1 MKMLRIAVLGPGSIG
16 GLIAA
21 LLARTGSPITCIA
34 STSAAKRLSV
44 EGLKVE
50 SERFGSFTVPMR
62 ATDRL
67 DGPVDILVVAVKST
81 FLDDALF
88 RIPRDVLGSAFVV
101 PFLNGIEHVA
111 LLRERLP
118 DAIVAPATI
127 RIESARSSDQTI
139 QQRSPFATIE
149 IAQVRPDSENL
160 SEFSLQLKDAGFDV
174 TIRSDEKEMLWEK
187 LAILAPF
194 ALLTTAYG
202 VPAGIIREAHRE
214 ELEVVALEMALVA
227 RAENVLVDPSSI
239 VGFFDRVPASMQS
252 SMQVDDKARR
262 PLELEAIGGAVL
274 RSADSHA
281 IAVPATARLVNLLRS
296 V

>member
-1 MKMLRIAVLGPGSIG
+1 MTMLRAAVLGPGSIG

-21 LLARTGSPITCIA
+21 LLTRTGSSITCIA
-34 STSAAKRLSV
+34 STSTAKRLSI
-44 EGLKVE
+44 EGLTVE
-50 SERFGSFTVPMR
+50 SGRFGSFTVPIR

-67 DGPVDILVVAVKST
+67 EEPVDILVVAIKST
-81 FLDDALF
+81 SLDDALA
-88 RIPRDVLGSAFVV
+88 RIPRDVLGGAFVV

-127 RIESARSSDQTI
+127 RIESARSANQTI

-149 IAQVRPDSENL
+149 IAQVKPDSENF

-174 TIRSDEKEMLWEK
+174 TIRSDEKVMLWEK

-214 ELEVVALEMALVA
+214 ELEVVAIEMALVA
-227 RAENVLVDPSSI
+227 SAENVLVDPSSI
-239 VGFFDRVPASMQS
+239 VGFFDRVPESMQS
-252 SMQVDDKARR
+252 SMQADHKAHR

-274 RSADSHA
+274 RSADSHT
-281 IAVPATARLVNLLRS
+281 IAVPAITRLVDLLRS

>member
-1 MKMLRIAVLGPGSIG
+1 MTMLRVAVLGPGSIG
-16 GLIAA
+16 GLMAA
-21 LLARTGSPITCIA
+21 LLTRTGSSITCVA
-34 STSAAKRLSV
+34 STCAAKRLSV
-44 EGLKVE
+44 DGLTVE
-50 SERFGSFTVPMR
+50 SGRFGSFTVPIR

-67 DGPVDILVVAVKST
+67 EEPVDILVVAVKST
-81 FLDDALF
+81 NLDDALS

-127 RIESARSSDQTI
+127 RIESARSADQTI
-139 QQRSPFATIE
+139 RQRSPFATIE
-149 IAQVRPDSENL
+149 IAHVPTSGDNI
-160 SEFSLQLKDAGFDV
+160 SEFSSQLEDAGFDV
-174 TIRSDEKEMLWEK
+174 TIRTDEKEMLWEK

-202 VPAGIIREAHRE
+202 EPAGIIREAHRE
-214 ELEVVALEMALVA
+214 ELEVVAIEMALVA
-227 RAENVLVDPSSI
+227 RAENVSVDPSSI
-239 VGFFDRVPASMQS
+239 VGFFDRVPESMQS
-252 SMQVDDKARR
+252 SMQADYMAHR
-262 PLELEAIGGAVL
+262 PPELEAIGGAVL

-281 IAVPATARLVNLLRS
+281 IAVPAIARLVDLLRS

>member
-1 MKMLRIAVLGPGSIG
+1 MTMLRTAVLGPGSIG

-21 LLARTGSPITCIA
+21 LLTRTGSSVTCIA
-34 STSAAKRLSV
+34 STSTAKRLSV
-44 EGLKVE
+44 DGLTVE

-67 DGPVDILVVAVKST
+67 EEPVDILVVAIKST
-81 FLDDALF
+81 SLDDALS

-111 LLRERLP
+111 LLRERLT
-118 DAIVAPATI
+118 DAIVTPATI
-127 RIESARSSDQTI
+127 RIESARSADQTI

-149 IAQVRPDSENL
+149 IAQVKPGSEII

-174 TIRSDEKEMLWEK
+174 TLRSDEKVMLWEK

-202 VPAGIIREAHRE
+202 VPAGIICEAHRE
-214 ELEVVALEMALVA
+214 ELEVVAIEMALVA
-227 RAENVLVDPSSI
+227 NAENVLVDPSSI
-239 VGFFDRVPASMQS
+239 VGFFDRVPESMQS
-252 SMQVDDKARR
+252 SMQADHKAHR

-281 IAVPATARLVNLLRS
+281 IAVPAIARLVDLLRS